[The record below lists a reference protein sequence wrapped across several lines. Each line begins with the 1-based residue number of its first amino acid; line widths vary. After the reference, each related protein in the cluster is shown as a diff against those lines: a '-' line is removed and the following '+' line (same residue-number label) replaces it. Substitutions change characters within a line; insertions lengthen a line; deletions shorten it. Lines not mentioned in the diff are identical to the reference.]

1 VARVRSPRDIVVKL
15 HDAIVK
21 AVTTPA
27 VREKLVGVGADPL
40 TMTVDEFVRF
50 LRADIEKWD
59 KVVKAA
65 GVKIER

>member
-1 VARVRSPRDIVVKL
+1 
-15 HDAIVK
+15 
-21 AVTTPA
+21 
-27 VREKLVGVGADPL
+27 VGVGADPL